1 MSKLTM
7 FQSRFKTVST
17 IIADLKTAMDSTSIT
32 NAARTN
38 LAIEIKEW
46 EVVLFDIQKKVWLYS
61 RNTYLN
67 T

>member
-7 FQSRFKTVST
+7 FQSRFKTIST
-17 IIADLKTAMDSTSIT
+17 IIADLKTAMNSTSIT

-46 EVVLFDIQKKVWLYS
+46 EIVLFDIQKKVWLYS

>member
-7 FQSRFKTVST
+7 FQSRYKTIST

>member
-7 FQSRFKTVST
+7 FQSRYKDIST
-17 IIADLKTAMDSTSIT
+17 IIADLKTAMDSSSIT

>member
-1 MSKLTM
+1 M
-7 FQSRFKTVST
+7 FQSRFKTIST
-17 IIADLKTAMDSTSIT
+17 IIADLKTAMNSTSIT

-46 EVVLFDIQKKVWLYS
+46 EIVLFDIQKKVWLYS

>member
-67 T
+67 K

>member
-7 FQSRFKTVST
+7 FQNRFKTIST
-17 IIADLKTAMDSTSIT
+17 IIADLKTAMNSTSLT

>member
-1 MSKLTM
+1 M
-7 FQSRFKTVST
+7 FQSRYKDIST
-17 IIADLKTAMDSTSIT
+17 IIADLKTAMNSATIT
-32 NAARTN
+32 NAARSN

-46 EVVLFDIQKKVWLYS
+46 EIVLFDIQKKVWLYS

>member
-1 MSKLTM
+1 M

>member
-1 MSKLTM
+1 M
-7 FQSRFKTVST
+7 FQNRFRTIST
-17 IIADLKTAMDSTSIT
+17 IIADLKTAMNSTSIT
-32 NAARTN
+32 NATRTN

>member
-1 MSKLTM
+1 M
-7 FQSRFKTVST
+7 FQSRFRTIST
-17 IIADLKTAMDSTSIT
+17 IIADLKTAMNSTSIT

-67 T
+67 K

>member
-7 FQSRFKTVST
+7 FQNRYKTVST
-17 IIADLKTAMDSTSIT
+17 IIADLKTAMNSTSIT

>member
-1 MSKLTM
+1 M
-7 FQSRFKTVST
+7 FQSRYKTIST

>member
-1 MSKLTM
+1 MN
-7 FQSRFKTVST
+7 
-17 IIADLKTAMDSTSIT
+17 STSIT

-46 EVVLFDIQKKVWLYS
+46 EIVLFDIQKKVWLYS

>member
-1 MSKLTM
+1 M
-7 FQSRFKTVST
+7 FQNRFKTIST
-17 IIADLKTAMDSTSIT
+17 IIADLKTAMNSTSLT

>member
-7 FQSRFKTVST
+7 FQSRFKTIST
-17 IIADLKTAMDSTSIT
+17 IIADLKTAMNSTSIT

-67 T
+67 K

>member
-17 IIADLKTAMDSTSIT
+17 IIADLKTAMKSTSIT
-32 NAARTN
+32 NEARTN

>member
-7 FQSRFKTVST
+7 FQSRYKTVST